1 MADTQTAEAETTE
14 QTEQAPEANGDS
26 VQVQEADL
34 PESIDNPV
42 GGGSGQ
48 IDILLESTIP
58 VSVQL
63 GQASVQVQKLLQ
75 MGPGSVLKLDRKAG
89 EPVDVFLRG
98 TKFATG
104 QLVVVGE
111 HIGVRIKEILSP
123 AADQNDGKEG

>member
-14 QTEQAPEANGDS
+14 QTEQTPAAGDDS

-34 PESIDNPV
+34 PESTDKPA
-42 GGGSGQ
+42 GGNGGQ
-48 IDILLESTIP
+48 IGILLETTMP

-63 GQASVQVQKLLQ
+63 GQVKIQVQKLLQ

-111 HIGVRIKEILSP
+111 HIGVRIKEILSTE
-123 AADQNDGKEG
+123 ADQDGKEQD

>member
-14 QTEQAPEANGDS
+14 QTEQAPEASDDS
-26 VQVQEADL
+26 VQVQEANL
-34 PESIDNPV
+34 PESADKPT
-42 GGGSGQ
+42 GGGNGQ
-48 IDILLESTIP
+48 IDILLDSVIP

-63 GQASVQVQKLLQ
+63 GQTSVQVQKLLQ

-123 AADQNDGKEG
+123 ATDQDNGEEG

>member
-14 QTEQAPEANGDS
+14 QTEQAPEANDDS

-34 PESIDNPV
+34 PESADKLT
-42 GGGSGQ
+42 GGGNGQ
-48 IDILLESTIP
+48 IDILLESTMP

-111 HIGVRIKEILSP
+111 HIGIRIKEILSTETEQ
-123 AADQNDGKEG
+123 DDSEEG